1 MYAMKKLVVIIMI
14 IFTLLGCSSKVE
26 VKTDALKFKEDY
38 ESLNGKKIDYED
50 YYYRSLDIDS
60 DNQFVYKS
68 TKEIL
73 AMIDEE
79 ETFAVYFGFSSCPRC
94 RSIISTLIEVANDL
108 DIDTIYYVDV
118 REIRDTK
125 EMDSNGNIVTTKEGA
140 ADYYKL
146 LDKLEDV
153 LDDYT
158 ITDKDGIEV
167 SANEKRIYAPNI
179 VAIVD
184 GVSTKMTTG
193 ISDLQENAYMEL
205 TDEIKEDSY
214 NMIKSTIECI
224 KEEKA
229 ICTNDGKK
237 C

>member
-1 MYAMKKLVVIIMI
+1 MI
-14 IFTLLGCSSKVE
+14 IFTLVGCSSKVE
-26 VKTDALKFKEDY
+26 VKTDALKFKEEY
-38 ESLNGKKIDYED
+38 EKLNGEKTSYED
-50 YYYRSLDIDS
+50 YYYRSLDIES
-60 DNQFVYKS
+60 DNPIIYKGA
-68 TKEIL
+68 KEIL
-73 AMIDEE
+73 DMIDEE
-79 ETFAVYFGFSSCPRC
+79 ETFAVYFGFSSCPWC
-94 RSIISTLIEVANDL
+94 RSVISTLIEVADDL
-108 DIDTIYYVDV
+108 EIDTIYYVDV
-118 REIRDTK
+118 KDIRDIK
-125 EMDSNGNIVTTKEGA
+125 EIDSNGNIVTTKEGTD
-140 ADYYKL
+140 DYYKL
-146 LDKLEDV
+146 LDKLENV

-184 GVSTKMTTG
+184 GVATKMTTG

-205 TDEIKEDSY
+205 TDEIEEDSY

>member
-1 MYAMKKLVVIIMI
+1 MI
-14 IFTLLGCSSKVE
+14 IFTLVGCSSKVE
-26 VKTDALKFKEDY
+26 VKTDALKFKEEY
-38 ESLNGKKIDYED
+38 EKLNGEKTSYGD
-50 YYYRSLDIDS
+50 YYYRSLDIES
-60 DNQFVYKS
+60 DNPIIYKGA
-68 TKEIL
+68 KEIL
-73 AMIDEE
+73 DMIDEE
-79 ETFAVYFGFSSCPRC
+79 ETFAVYFGFSSCPWC
-94 RSIISTLIEVANDL
+94 RSVISTLIEVADDL
-108 DIDTIYYVDV
+108 EIDTIYYVDV
-118 REIRDTK
+118 KDIRDIK
-125 EMDSNGNIVTTKEGA
+125 EIDSNGNIVTTKEGTD
-140 ADYYKL
+140 DYYKL
-146 LDKLEDV
+146 LDKLENV

-184 GVSTKMTTG
+184 GVATKMTTG

-205 TDEIKEDSY
+205 TDEIEEDSY